1 MANESASNVSE
12 VFMQCDTVSYL
23 DALLAE
29 IMTELNTG
37 LGEINTIEGES
48 AAQNRDICQ
57 RLQSAA
63 TQAQRYSAMVRAL
76 HTIANQERIATINQQ
91 LQCQPPNQQPL
102 KYYIC
107 ELEQTI
113 GRVKPCY
120 GEFLS
125 ACNTATE
132 LTNEAI
138 ETIENKAI
146 AARTKKR
153 AARVVG
159 GTATSA
165 LVALGV
171 GTGITLSI
179 VAGVFTFGVGT
190 IVGLS
195 ITAAAVPAAAVG
207 FGGASAAVTAHIA
220 SDYEETETA
229 FRLQKGS
236 VASLQKI
243 RAKMQQAVQKIHRIV
258 EEIEADIN
266 FIKNSMDN
274 QGPLQ
279 YPLSRLNENLS
290 KLDCQPNLDQ
300 EPQATER
307 ED

>member
-1 MANESASNVSE
+1 MANESV
-12 VFMQCDTVSYL
+12 QCDTVSNL
-23 DALLAE
+23 DAILAS
-29 IMTELNTG
+29 IMTELNAA
-37 LGEINTIEGES
+37 LEEINAIEGES
-48 AAQNRDICQ
+48 AGAAQNQTICQ
-57 RLQSAA
+57 KLQYAA
-63 TQAQRYSAMVRAL
+63 AQAQRYSAMVREL

-102 KYYIC
+102 KNYIS
-107 ELEQTI
+107 ELEETI
-113 GRVKPCY
+113 GRVKQCY
-120 GEFLS
+120 SKFSS
-125 ACNTATE
+125 ACKTATE

-138 ETIENKAI
+138 QTHENRAI

-153 AARVVG
+153 AARIVG
-159 GTATSA
+159 GTATTA
-165 LVALGV
+165 LVAAGV

-195 ITAAAVPAAAVG
+195 VTAAAVPAAAVG

-236 VASLQKI
+236 VASLQKN
-243 RAKMQQAVQKIHRIV
+243 RTKMEQAVDSINRELEKI
-258 EEIEADIN
+258 EGDIN
-266 FIKNSMDN
+266 LIKIMDN
-274 QGPLQ
+274 QGSVK
-279 YPLSRLNENLS
+279 YPLSRLNEKLS
-290 KLDCQPNLDQ
+290 ELDRQPNLDQ

>member
-1 MANESASNVSE
+1 MANESASNVSG
-12 VFMQCDTVSYL
+12 VFMQCDTVSDL
-23 DALLAE
+23 DAILAE
-29 IMTELNTG
+29 IMTELNTA
-37 LGEINTIEGES
+37 LDEINTIEGES

-57 RLQSAA
+57 KLQSAA
-63 TQAQRYSAMVRAL
+63 AQAQHYSAMVRVL

-91 LQCQPPNQQPL
+91 LKCQPPNQQPL
-102 KYYIC
+102 KYYIS
-107 ELEQTI
+107 ELERTI
-113 GRVKPCY
+113 GGVQPCY
-120 GEFLS
+120 DEFFS
-125 ACNTATE
+125 ACNTATD

-138 ETIENKAI
+138 EKIENKAI
-146 AARTKKR
+146 KARTKKR

-165 LVALGV
+165 LFALGV

-179 VAGVFTFGVGT
+179 VAGVLTFGVGT

-207 FGGASAAVTAHIA
+207 VGGVSAAVTAHIA

-229 FRLQKGS
+229 NRLQKGS

-243 RAKMQQAVQKIHRIV
+243 CIKMQQAVQKIHDKVKI
-258 EEIEADIN
+258 IGADIDS
-266 FIKNSMDN
+266 IKNSIDN
-274 QGPLQ
+274 QGPLK